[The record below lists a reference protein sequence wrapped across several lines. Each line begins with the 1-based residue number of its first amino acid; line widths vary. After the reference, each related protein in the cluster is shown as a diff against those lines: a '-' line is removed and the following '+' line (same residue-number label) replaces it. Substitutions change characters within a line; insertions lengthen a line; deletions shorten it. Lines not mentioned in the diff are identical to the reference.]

1 MKGKNAIAEIYR
13 VTIWGTAGNLLL
25 AGCKTAAG
33 IIGGSAAV
41 LTDGLHSLSDLATD
55 GAVFAGA
62 KLSEKAP
69 DKMHPY
75 GHRWW
80 ETLST
85 LAISLV
91 LFAAGLG
98 AVVKAFSSGKVSSF
112 ESPGLVY
119 AVTLFSIGVKEALFR
134 ITERAGRKTSSS
146 ALHAN
151 AWHHRSDAMSS
162 IAVLGGLI
170 MTNMGIAYADSIAAG
185 LVGLMIIIAALKL
198 IGGVFREF
206 SNTAAGRKTLETVK
220 KISREDPEVGQIHKL
235 RSRNIGREIFLD
247 FHMLVDPQMSV
258 RKAHEITDR
267 IEKKISESLTVPV
280 NITIHIEPDLE
291 DKRKDE

>member
-25 AGCKTAAG
+25 SICKTAAG
-33 IIGGSAAV
+33 LIGGSAAV

-55 GAVFAGA
+55 GAVFTGT

-91 LFAAGLG
+91 LFAAGAG
-98 AVVKAFSSGKVSSF
+98 AVVKSFSSGKVSSF
-112 ESPGLVY
+112 ESPALVY
-119 AVTLFSIGVKEALFR
+119 SVTLFSIAVKEFLFR
-134 ITERAGRKTSSS
+134 ITESAGRKTSSS

-151 AWHHRSDAMSS
+151 AWHHRSDALSS
-162 IAVLGGLI
+162 IAVLAGLI

-185 LVGLMIIIAALKL
+185 LVGLMIIIASMKL

-206 SNTAAGRKTLETVK
+206 SNTAAGRRTLETVRQ
-220 KISREDPEVGQIHKL
+220 ISREDPDVGQIHKL

-258 RKAHEITDR
+258 QKAHEITDR
-267 IEKKISESLTVPV
+267 IENKIAESLTVPV

>member
-91 LFAAGLG
+91 LFAAGLA

-185 LVGLMIIIAALKL
+185 LVGLMIIIASLKL